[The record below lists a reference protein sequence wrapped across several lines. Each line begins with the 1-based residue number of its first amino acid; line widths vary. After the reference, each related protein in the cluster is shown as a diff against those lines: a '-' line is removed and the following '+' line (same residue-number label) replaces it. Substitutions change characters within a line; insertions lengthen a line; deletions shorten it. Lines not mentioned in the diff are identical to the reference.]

1 MSTVGVPLKL
11 SDTSPDF
18 ESLVLQL
25 QLFLDSKGTW
35 SDVLPSSLGQTLIEM
50 MAAVGAFNQ
59 FAIESALREAFLST
73 AKRQSSVYAV
83 ARMLG
88 VRLVRKSP
96 ASVSVNLQRGDSTV
110 QKVISKFTQ
119 FTINNKKFFN
129 RDNIVFPA
137 GVIAVGKAHIYDS
150 TVPDVLL
157 YEGEVKTKSYSSD
170 TTQFRE
176 IYLEENGFNVSDE
189 DVQVK
194 ITNVIQ
200 NVNEVWSRTRNGN
213 AIWTADPGEKV
224 YYDSTSGL
232 GDTIIT
238 FGDGSRGAVPPLG
251 SSIDITYAITSGS
264 AGNFGTSNI
273 EVKSVADGD
282 ITGSTVEIIKGGSD
296 EKSAMFYKTMVPHI
310 FKARSRAVT
319 GKDYQ
324 AICLHYAG
332 IASATVS
339 AQRTTAFRASTP
351 NWMNVVQICLL
362 PEKPL
367 PAAGIDP
374 SEDFTLTAG
383 QKSDF
388 MEYLQEFQHVAIL
401 VDLKDAYKILV
412 SLEVTVFLKKAASP
426 GLVLPVVADRIR
438 TLFARSHLTL
448 GRKIAQSDVV
458 DACLVEEVDYVDLKT
473 MKFSDQPGSVVSDLL
488 PLDPTVTDPTASFE
502 LRSMSAFLEL
512 EDTPATFKINTQY
525 SERG

>member
-59 FAIESALREAFLST
+59 FAIESALREAFLTT

-110 QKVISKFTQ
+110 QKVIPKFTQ

-224 YYDSTSGL
+224 Y
-232 GDTIIT
+232 
-238 FGDGSRGAVPPLG
+238 
-251 SSIDITYAITSGS
+251 
-264 AGNFGTSNI
+264 
-273 EVKSVADGD
+273 
-282 ITGSTVEIIKGGSD
+282 
-296 EKSAMFYKTMVPHI
+296 
-310 FKARSRAVT
+310 
-319 GKDYQ
+319 
-324 AICLHYAG
+324 
-332 IASATVS
+332 
-339 AQRTTAFRASTP
+339 
-351 NWMNVVQICLL
+351 
-362 PEKPL
+362 
-367 PAAGIDP
+367 
-374 SEDFTLTAG
+374 
-383 QKSDF
+383 
-388 MEYLQEFQHVAIL
+388 
-401 VDLKDAYKILV
+401 
-412 SLEVTVFLKKAASP
+412 
-426 GLVLPVVADRIR
+426 
-438 TLFARSHLTL
+438 
-448 GRKIAQSDVV
+448 
-458 DACLVEEVDYVDLKT
+458 
-473 MKFSDQPGSVVSDLL
+473 
-488 PLDPTVTDPTASFE
+488 
-502 LRSMSAFLEL
+502 
-512 EDTPATFKINTQY
+512 
-525 SERG
+525 